1 MSDERSEHENA
12 SRART
17 ERDRRLRARRG
28 LAIYFAVLVPLSAV
42 LETRMILGDGSSWV
56 VSALMWTPGAA
67 SIVARLILR
76 EGFADVSF
84 RLGGRRGVKAVGI
97 ALLFPIVIGLISY
110 GIAWTVGL
118 VHFTPQPDTF
128 SARFVGD
135 STPPMLVFV
144 INLALAATVVAVF
157 SRPRRRRRRDRLAR
171 VHAHAADRCRR
182 AEACPGERRDLGSV
196 ARAAHPGRGLPG
208 RSAANGLGSPLDGRS
223 RSNELRARTAA
234 AGDGQYLAGDHAARG
249 LEQHHSGCVRSGE
262 HRPWCDAVGRR
273 VGNSRRAHHDCGGGC
288 LHARPLD
295 GPQIARSSRDMTLRQ
310 PAAPRA

>member
-1 MSDERSEHENA
+1 MSDEQFEPENA

-42 LETRMILGDGSSWV
+42 FETRLILGDGSSWV

-76 EGFADVSF
+76 EGFGDVSF
-84 RLGGRRGVKAVGI
+84 RLGGRAGVKALGI
-97 ALLFPIVIGLISY
+97 ALLLPIVIGLISY

-144 INLALAATVVAVF
+144 INVALAATVVAV
-157 SRPRRRRRRDRLAR
+157 LAAR
-171 VHAHAADRCRR
+171 V
-182 AEACPGERRDLGSV
+182 
-196 ARAAHPGRGLPG
+196 
-208 RSAANGLGSPLDGRS
+208 
-223 RSNELRARTAA
+223 A
-234 AGDGQYLAGDHAARG
+234 AGEEIGWRGYMLTRLIDAGVPRPVLVSGVIWGLWHVPLILGGVYLAGPPPMVSALLWMVVAVAMSFVLARLRLETGSIWPAITLHSAWNSIIQVAFDPASTGPGAALWVGESGILVALTMVAAAVVFTRG
-249 LEQHHSGCVRSGE
+249 RWTVR
-262 HRPWCDAVGRR
+262 
-273 VGNSRRAHHDCGGGC
+273 
-288 LHARPLD
+288 
-295 GPQIARSSRDMTLRQ
+295 RSPEALAT
-310 PAAPRA
+310 